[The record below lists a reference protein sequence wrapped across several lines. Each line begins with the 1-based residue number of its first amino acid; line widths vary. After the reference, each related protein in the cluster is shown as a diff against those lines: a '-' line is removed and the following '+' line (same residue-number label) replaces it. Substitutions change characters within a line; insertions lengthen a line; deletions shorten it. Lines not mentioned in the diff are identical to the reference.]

1 LCCALLPGA
10 GFNVEEPSANVVM
23 VRVPVST
30 TNLNAQLLCDVV
42 NVTAGVPPAT
52 TLTCITRNHLVADA
66 SSDDPFARDIE
77 PRPTDPG

>member
-1 LCCALLPGA
+1 
-10 GFNVEEPSANVVM
+10 VVL

-30 TNLNAQLLCDVV
+30 TNLNGQVLCDVV

-52 TLTCITRNHLVADA
+52 TLTCITRAHRVADA
-66 SSDDPFARDIE
+66 SSDDPFALDIE